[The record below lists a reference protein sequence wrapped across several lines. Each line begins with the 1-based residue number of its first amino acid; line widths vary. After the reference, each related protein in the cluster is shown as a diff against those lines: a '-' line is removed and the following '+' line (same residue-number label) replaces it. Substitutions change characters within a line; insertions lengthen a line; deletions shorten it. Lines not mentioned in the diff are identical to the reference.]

1 MPDMRSSRI
10 VNLASAVIV
19 LIGGMYILFFMPVA
33 ISPVAKLIIAFLLV
47 VYFLWRLRYFN
58 RRYNKKPEG
67 IRRADQDNTNSLD
80 K

>member
-1 MPDMRSSRI
+1 MPDLRASKI

-19 LIGGMYILFFMPVA
+19 LIGGMYILFFMPIA
-33 ISPVAKLIIAFLLV
+33 ISPAAKLIVAFLLV
-47 VYFLWRLRYFN
+47 VYFLWRVRYFN

-67 IRRADQDNTNSLD
+67 LTGADQDDT